1 MQKYSQSTDLKR
13 LLPEMVLKAI
23 GRIIKLAMQI
33 LIIISGNQMLFY
45 YLKIYIYIYTFNT
58 CSCSGFYLKN
68 SSLENLNVQNLLTLR
83 PSKMY
88 TDEFVMFTRTDFRKY
103 TLHRLLTSGSS
114 SMNGCHQNKCSNS

>member
-45 YLKIYIYIYTFNT
+45 YLKNIYIYILSTHARVV
-58 CSCSGFYLKN
+58 GF
-68 SSLENLNVQNLLTLR
+68 T
-83 PSKMY
+83 
-88 TDEFVMFTRTDFRKY
+88 
-103 TLHRLLTSGSS
+103 
-114 SMNGCHQNKCSNS
+114 